1 MLVVCVRCSKEFERV
16 PSAVKEKNYC
26 SVTCRKEPL
35 ERVCEGCKQPYVA
48 SIAHRKTSRFCSKSC
63 AKSGERHH
71 FYGKEGPTKG
81 RSTWIKGLTKES
93 DSRVAVMATKVSQT
107 HKQQF
112 AHGARN
118 HKGTNNPNWKPAGK
132 RKTLL
137 NLAIRQTEKYAQWRL
152 AVFQRDGFKCVWCG
166 NVSKAINAD
175 HIKKFAD
182 IIRECNVKSVEDS
195 IGCEALWDINNG
207 RTLCIDCHERT
218 DTFRNKRPKKPNPA
232 T

>member
-26 SVTCRKEPL
+26 SVACRKEPL
-35 ERVCEGCKQPYVA
+35 ERVCEGCLQPYVA

-107 HKQQF
+107 RKQQF
-112 AHGARN
+112 ANGTRSN
-118 HKGTNNPNWKPAGK
+118 KGTLNPNWKPASE
-132 RKTLL
+132 RRTLL
-137 NLAIRQTEKYAQWRL
+137 GVAIRQTEKYSEWRM
-152 AVFQRDGFKCVWCG
+152 AIFQRDNFKCVQCG
-166 NVSKAINAD
+166 NGSKAINAD
-175 HIKKFAD
+175 HIKKFA
-182 IIRECNVKSVEDS
+182 EMLQENNVKSVKD
-195 IGCEALWDINNG
+195 GLACDPLWDTANG
-207 RTLCIDCHERT
+207 RTLCVDCHKQT
-218 DTFRNKRPKKPNPA
+218 DAYGSNHLKKKNRS